1 MFVCVPGGAEAATF
15 LLDLTKMR
23 YVTMCGQYRKMPIFR
38 TPTVI
43 SDKPGGF
50 AAFLATGKLIDKYK
64 ILKLV
69 N

>member
-1 MFVCVPGGAEAATF
+1 
-15 LLDLTKMR
+15 
-23 YVTMCGQYRKMPIFR
+23 MPIFR

-50 AAFLATGKLIDKYK
+50 TAFFAKGKLIDKYK
-64 ILKLV
+64 IVKLV